1 MTGEW
6 SVFILV
12 LKPRPHGPFHGIM
25 FKSNDRKIYAWR
37 IIMGKIFKHK
47 LTTRQK
53 EILERTKL
61 PNNWEELST
70 YHRRIIKRIEKMI
83 KYLEKKYGK
92 KFYYKGYVPGNK
104 LFLDE
109 EYMVAYAEGDDP
121 ETGCFSVEPKGLG
134 FSDGYAWVTQAPIVQ
149 KEMEEKLAGIFE
161 GQKYKMFVEL
171 TGVSDEGEVKCFH
184 IYIYLENTDLS
195 VTEQLM
201 DKVILAIT
209 GDSRVH
215 SIDMYCFGE
224 SIVDKITAKEHNR
237 CFDLEDI
244 VIHYMSHEKDREKG
258 IGWTKR

>member
-1 MTGEW
+1 
-6 SVFILV
+6 
-12 LKPRPHGPFHGIM
+12 
-25 FKSNDRKIYAWR
+25 
-37 IIMGKIFKHK
+37 MGNIFKRK
-47 LTTRQK
+47 SKLNERQLEILRSKDLPTEWKQLTTIQRQSIVAI
-53 EILERTKL
+53 EEMLE
-61 PNNWEELST
+61 
-70 YHRRIIKRIEKMI
+70 YV
-83 KYLEKKYGK
+83 EKKYK
-92 KFYYKGYVPGNK
+92 KPFCYAGYRRRNP
-104 LFLDE
+104 LFMDE
-109 EYMVAYAEGDDP
+109 ESLLCYAQGDDP
-121 ETGCFSVEPKGLG
+121 DIDCFTVKREKIG
-134 FSDGYAWVTQAPIVQ
+134 FRDGYAWVTQTRVVQ
-149 KEMEEKLAGIFE
+149 KEMEDKLSGIFE

-215 SIDMYCFGE
+215 NINMYCFGE

-237 CFDLEDI
+237 CFDLDDI